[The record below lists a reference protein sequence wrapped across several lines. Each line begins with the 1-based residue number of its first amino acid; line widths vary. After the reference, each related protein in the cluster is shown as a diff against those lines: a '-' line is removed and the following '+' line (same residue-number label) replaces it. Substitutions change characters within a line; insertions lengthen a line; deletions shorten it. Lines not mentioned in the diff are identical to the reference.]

1 MNDALLKMNLISLT
15 HNTLNKGGRNQ
26 AATIVEEQQE
36 SNGEVSNSGRNGATA
51 KVERRQES
59 NSD

>member
-1 MNDALLKMNLISLT
+1 MNLISLNQ
-15 HNTLNKGGRNQ
+15 NTLNKGGRNQ